1 MGHAA
6 SSAFINAIKFELL
19 DRRVSTSG
27 PFGAEVLDFL
37 HRRKL
42 AFLNGPDKNYLLCK
56 GKYRCT
62 AKLMFCLPAVWPVR
76 GINLKYLPVYYN
88 VYMHSG
94 HKVFSTLLQ
103 SLTKH

>member
-1 MGHAA
+1 MGYAA
-6 SSAFINAIKFELL
+6 SSAFISAIKFELL

-56 GKYRCT
+56 GTDRCT
-62 AKLMFCLPAVWPVR
+62 AKLMFCLQC
-76 GINLKYLPVYYN
+76 GQFEELI
-88 VYMHSG
+88 
-94 HKVFSTLLQ
+94 
-103 SLTKH
+103 